1 MIAAMDIMSVLNV
14 TMRWLHISSMTV
26 LVGGL
31 LFLWIGF
38 DEGDGPVSARAA
50 GAYRPLFLLAA
61 ALVLIS
67 GIYNF
72 LHKMQTAVLT
82 PTYHAVIGIKLL
94 LVLHVLAAGFLAT
107 RASNPKR
114 RRQAAGAAITGFV
127 ILALSAVLRSLST

>member
-1 MIAAMDIMSVLNV
+1 MSVLNV

>member
-1 MIAAMDIMSVLNV
+1 MIAAMNFIDVLNV

-38 DEGDGPVSARAA
+38 KETDQAASDRAA
-50 GAYRPLFLLAA
+50 AGYRPLFLRAA

-72 LHKMQTAVLT
+72 IHKTGLT
-82 PTYHAVIGIKLL
+82 PAYHAVIGIKFL
-94 LVLHVLAAGFLAT
+94 LVLHVLAAGYFAT
-107 RASNPKR
+107 KTANPKR

-127 ILALSAVLRSLST
+127 ILALSAVLRKLSS